1 MKISLALLTAVL
13 NGLAV
18 ADSRVPNTSFICER
32 SDASPYL
39 HNVNEMIGNLNDAS
53 AGENVCNSG
62 PVNGCGDTWTGY
74 SGEGGAAF
82 MVCGPG
88 MRCSGDP
95 GGMPCTGAGCGGIFA
110 KFIGEDL
117 ESLRDECQ
125 GPDSDGDIRVGGRVV
140 YEVSDDSDL
149 DSDELKLF
157 SKPG

>member
-1 MKISLALLTAVL
+1 MMKISLALLTAVL

-88 MRCSGDP
+88 MRVSKFFFS
-95 GGMPCTGAGCGGIFA
+95 FA
-110 KFIGEDL
+110 LFGNLCIL
-117 ESLRDECQ
+117 
-125 GPDSDGDIRVGGRVV
+125 VG
-140 YEVSDDSDL
+140 
-149 DSDELKLF
+149 
-157 SKPG
+157 